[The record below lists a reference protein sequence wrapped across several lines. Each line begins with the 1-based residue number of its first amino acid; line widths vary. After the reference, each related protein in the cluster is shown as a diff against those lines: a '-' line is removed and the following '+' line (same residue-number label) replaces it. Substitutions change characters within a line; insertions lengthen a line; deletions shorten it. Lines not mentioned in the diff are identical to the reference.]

1 MCVSRCFPRLV
12 SSLRMSTTNKDI
24 AKAGAQTTHFVNSA
38 TPRII
43 DHEHFRVD
51 SEFTRFTDA
60 CLRQK
65 LDPLN
70 TGH

>member
-1 MCVSRCFPRLV
+1 
-12 SSLRMSTTNKDI
+12 MSTTNKDI